1 MSLSLGLLLLLV
13 AVLANAFAG
22 FAGGGVGLIQF
33 PVLLFFGLPF
43 GVALATHKVAT
54 VALGLGAGL
63 RHLRAERAWDRSVS
77 LLMLMVGVPGVIL
90 GALFIL
96 HVPEVLATR
105 ALGVLTVLMGLYSV
119 ARHEL
124 GLEHRPAHRDRAGL
138 LMGGLGLFVIAV
150 LNGSLASGTG
160 LLCTLFLVR
169 WFGLDYRRAVGHTL
183 LWVGLVWNGAG
194 ALTLGVLGQARWSWL
209 PPLLAGAVIG
219 GYAGS
224 HWGIGRGNRW
234 IKRAF
239 EALTLVVGIRLLL

>member
-1 MSLSLGLLLLLV
+1 MSLTLGLLLFVV
-13 AVLANAFAG
+13 AFLANAFAG

-63 RHLRAERAWDRSVS
+63 RHLCAEGSWDRPVAW
-77 LLMLMVGVPGVIL
+77 LMLLAGVPGVIL
-90 GALFIL
+90 GALLIL
-96 HVPEVLATR
+96 HVPPALATR
-105 ALGVLTVLMGLYSV
+105 ALGVLTLLMGFYSL
-119 ARHEL
+119 ARHDL
-124 GLEHRPAHRDRAGL
+124 GLEHRPCHRDL
-138 LMGGLGLFVIAV
+138 LGLSLGGVGLFGIAA

-183 LWVGLVWNGAG
+183 LWVGLVWNGVG
-194 ALTLGVLGQARWSWL
+194 AVTLGVLGQARWSWL
-209 PPLLAGAVIG
+209 PPLVAGAVIG

-234 IKRAF
+234 IKRGF
-239 EALTLVVGIRLLL
+239 EALTLIVGVKLLI